1 MTFLIFSSKCVI
13 WHNFAKMA
21 NCLEKVQ
28 FCRFG
33 TKLTIRHKSVK
44 MWLFDSK
51 SWKRY
56 LLLECVNLTL
66 FVNLTQ
72 RRLPDGPSYCVYFL
86 HNADVFKMT
95 TSLIIAVKKS
105 KRFFLFLSVYKENVK
120 PSSVLVQKNN
130 DPFSVVPIST
140 VPLYPL

>member
-1 MTFLIFSSKCVI
+1 
-13 WHNFAKMA
+13 
-21 NCLEKVQ
+21 
-28 FCRFG
+28 
-33 TKLTIRHKSVK
+33 
-44 MWLFDSK
+44 
-51 SWKRY
+51 
-56 LLLECVNLTL
+56 
-66 FVNLTQ
+66 
-72 RRLPDGPSYCVYFL
+72 
-86 HNADVFKMT
+86 MT